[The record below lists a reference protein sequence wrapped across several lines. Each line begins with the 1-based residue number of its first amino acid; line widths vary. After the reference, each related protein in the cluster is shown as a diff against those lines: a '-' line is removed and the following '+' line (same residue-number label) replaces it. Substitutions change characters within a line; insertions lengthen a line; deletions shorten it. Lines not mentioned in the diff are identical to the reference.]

1 MLVKEVMTH
10 PAKTIT
16 PETSLKDVASLMCLN
31 RFSSLPVIEGDSKLV
46 GILAERDVLRYLFP
60 SLQDVMKG
68 ISYFDFE
75 NMESDYKKILS
86 LKVADL
92 MSSNIITVR
101 PDIPLLRA
109 VSIMAR
115 NNFRRIPVAEGE
127 QLLGVISLG
136 DIHRAIFIK
145 SFSES

>member
-115 NNFRRIPVAEGE
+115 NNIRRIPVAEGE